1 MRPGTAVSTWA
12 WPRAANVHSIA
23 NSMRRATEDVDEV
36 DDEDSSDFADR
47 AFLIVRRVVADK
59 RPIQG
64 KTTTVTVELYN
75 AGST

>member
-1 MRPGTAVSTWA
+1 
-12 WPRAANVHSIA
+12 
-23 NSMRRATEDVDEV
+23 MRRATEDVDEV